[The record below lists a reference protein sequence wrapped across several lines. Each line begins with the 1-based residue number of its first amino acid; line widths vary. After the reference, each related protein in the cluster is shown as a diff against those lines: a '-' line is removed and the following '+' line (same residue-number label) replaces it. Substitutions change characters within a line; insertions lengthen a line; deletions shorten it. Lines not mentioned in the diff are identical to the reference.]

1 MYFMCFQMYLYK
13 QIYINKKNGAGLLW
27 KDFQSSQISQIISE
41 EEKASNTEF
50 NRTF

>member
-1 MYFMCFQMYLYK
+1 MYLYK
-13 QIYINKKNGAGLLW
+13 KSILTKKMVQDLLW